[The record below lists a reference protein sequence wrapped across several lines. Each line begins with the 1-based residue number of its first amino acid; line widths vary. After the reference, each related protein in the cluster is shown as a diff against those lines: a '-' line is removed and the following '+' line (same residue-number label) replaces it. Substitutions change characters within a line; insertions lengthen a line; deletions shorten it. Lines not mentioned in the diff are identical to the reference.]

1 MFRAARQPSQPAVP
15 RSAGAAAASQPYDA
29 GAERSSPTPTPTD
42 PPADQR
48 ERAAAALRLELS
60 GTEAASDGRA
70 AWHLADGLAV
80 SLSRVTCH
88 GRMAVEPDELV
99 GWGLGRDEAFHRA
112 SANLRAAEL
121 PAVSRLAP
129 TDGAELVL
137 IVGAGV
143 DAASHV
149 LWLDD
154 LVDGVPAVGALV
166 AVPNRRTAM
175 VHPLGRRDD
184 AVEAV
189 NLLLLMA
196 DDAYRGA
203 ADAVSPSLYWWRDGD
218 LVALGGTVVDDEV
231 HIDPPATFLDALD
244 GLR

>member
-1 MFRAARQPSQPAVP
+1 MFRAARQSTERVGP
-15 RSAGAAAASQPYDA
+15 RPVGAATADPPQGGPAGAGPGPEGPRD
-29 GAERSSPTPTPTD
+29 
-42 PPADQR
+42 DQR
-48 ERAAAALRLELS
+48 ERAAGALRLELS
-60 GTEAASDGRA
+60 STEAASDGRA
-70 AWHLADGLAV
+70 AWHVADGLAV
-80 SLSRVTCH
+80 SLARVTCH

-121 PAVSRLAP
+121 PTVSRLAP

-137 IVGAGV
+137 VVGTGV

-154 LVDGVPAVGALV
+154 LVDDVPAVGALV
-166 AVPNRRTAM
+166 TVPNRRTAL
-175 VHPLGRRDD
+175 VHPLVRRDD

-196 DDAYRGA
+196 DDAFRDA
-203 ADAVSPSLYWWRDGD
+203 VDAVSPALFWWRDGD
-218 LVALGGTVVDDEV
+218 LVALGGEVVDDEV
-231 HIDPPATFLDALD
+231 RIDPPTPFLDVLD
-244 GLR
+244 GLL